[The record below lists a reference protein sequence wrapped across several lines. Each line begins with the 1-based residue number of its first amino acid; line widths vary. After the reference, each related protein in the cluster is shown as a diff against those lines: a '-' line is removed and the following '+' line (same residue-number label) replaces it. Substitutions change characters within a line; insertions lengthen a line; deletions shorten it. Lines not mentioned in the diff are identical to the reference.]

1 MDLVQMRAEL
11 SEAKRHRDYEK
22 INELFDKFKLVT
34 IDDIKNNPYGCYSEI
49 NKIFFGF
56 KYLRGEKS

>member
-34 IDDIKNNPYGCYSEI
+34 IDDIKNNLYGCYSEI